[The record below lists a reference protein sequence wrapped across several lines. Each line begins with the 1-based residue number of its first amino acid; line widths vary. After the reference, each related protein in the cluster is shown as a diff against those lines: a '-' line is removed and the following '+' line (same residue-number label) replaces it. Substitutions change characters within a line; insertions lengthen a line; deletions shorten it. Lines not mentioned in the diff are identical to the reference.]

1 MLLSPLPSDILYI
14 ILRMV
19 PSVSYLTAYAI
30 PDPPLF
36 DCERCFEDASFSDLH
51 APKPYGFYWQMV
63 DCGLM
68 KNVKLMQVV
77 YITFDFL

>member
-1 MLLSPLPSDILYI
+1 MNVVVPDFAGHYYWKAHAHCLSRMLLSPLPSDILYI

-51 APKPYGFYWQMV
+51 APKPYGFY
-63 DCGLM
+63 
-68 KNVKLMQVV
+68 
-77 YITFDFL
+77 